1 MARHGG
7 APAAQDRSHSAPGLN
22 PSSRAELA
30 EGGREDANNRP
41 TTKFGQLLLW
51 GRKLLE
57 ETDCNFCWSEG
68 SICRL
73 AEGSD

>member
-30 EGGREDANNRP
+30 EGGREDANRP
-41 TTKFGQLLLW
+41 IDRRVWPVAAAVG
-51 GRKLLE
+51 E
-57 ETDCNFCWSEG
+57 EVAGGSRLQHLQESER
-68 SICRL
+68 S
-73 AEGSD
+73 ED